1 MEDPEFGLTGIHI
14 ANVILNYF
22 YLGLLMACF
31 ILALGNRPQGSKW
44 FYTLAM
50 VGFAIITVYMTIA
63 AFLLAFKG
71 LGELAQEK
79 KGVLGLTDFFTN
91 AIFRN
96 IVLSLVATLGLY
108 LFASLIFV
116 SRFRFL
122 IIDW

>member
-1 MEDPEFGLTGIHI
+1 MEDPAFGLTGIHI

-71 LGELAQEK
+71 LDELSQEK
-79 KGVLGLTDFFTN
+79 KGVLGLADFFTN

-116 SRFRFL
+116 SRFL
-122 IIDW
+122 LLDW